1 MWTVTNN
8 PYLRLFLVQ
17 VIEIVYTKCY
27 NAVRFETYQGS
38 RKVAESTKYLLYQ
51 IKRVWQLYVLKNERA
66 LFMAADMRENSAEI
80 TKIQDVDNSNN
91 KQFPTWKCVTD
102 YFSYITPAIKPL
114 SANVSVI
121 EGEKYLWVYD
131 VGSHENIPE
140 MLAEISKQKG
150 KKIKIILSH
159 FHPDHIANVQHIK
172 WESLYQGKNT
182 YKYTHIGEIVESDI
196 NVDETDI
203 KLRIFQMPSSHA
215 KGSLALLVNN
225 KYCLLGDALYPA
237 HKGDKTVYNAGILK
251 QQIDILKKMA
261 APYVLLSHR
270 EPFVQK
276 KQAVISWLEKIYA
289 MREKNEPWILMTGQ
303 NVPN

>member
-1 MWTVTNN
+1 MLLDLK
-8 PYLRLFLVQ
+8 P
-17 VIEIVYTKCY
+17 IKE
-27 NAVRFETYQGS
+27 
-38 RKVAESTKYLLYQ
+38 VAKWQSVPQ
-51 IKRVWQLYVLKNERA
+51 ISALPDKKGLKNERA

>member
-1 MWTVTNN
+1 
-8 PYLRLFLVQ
+8 
-17 VIEIVYTKCY
+17 
-27 NAVRFETYQGS
+27 
-38 RKVAESTKYLLYQ
+38 
-51 IKRVWQLYVLKNERA
+51 
-66 LFMAADMRENSAEI
+66 MAADMRENSAES

-131 VGSHENIPE
+131 VGSNENIPE

>member
-1 MWTVTNN
+1 
-8 PYLRLFLVQ
+8 
-17 VIEIVYTKCY
+17 
-27 NAVRFETYQGS
+27 
-38 RKVAESTKYLLYQ
+38 
-51 IKRVWQLYVLKNERA
+51 
-66 LFMAADMRENSAEI
+66 MAADMRENSAEI

-225 KYCLLGDALYPA
+225 K
-237 HKGDKTVYNAGILK
+237 TVYNARILK

>member
-1 MWTVTNN
+1 
-8 PYLRLFLVQ
+8 
-17 VIEIVYTKCY
+17 
-27 NAVRFETYQGS
+27 
-38 RKVAESTKYLLYQ
+38 
-51 IKRVWQLYVLKNERA
+51 
-66 LFMAADMRENSAEI
+66 MAADMRENSAEI

-131 VGSHENIPE
+131 VGSNENIPE

-225 KYCLLGDALYPA
+225 K
-237 HKGDKTVYNAGILK
+237 TVYNAGILK

-289 MREKNEPWILMTGQ
+289 MREKNEPWIDAGMGE
-303 NVPN
+303 

>member
-1 MWTVTNN
+1 
-8 PYLRLFLVQ
+8 
-17 VIEIVYTKCY
+17 
-27 NAVRFETYQGS
+27 
-38 RKVAESTKYLLYQ
+38 
-51 IKRVWQLYVLKNERA
+51 
-66 LFMAADMRENSAEI
+66 MAADIRENSAEI

-150 KKIKIILSH
+150 KKMKIILSH

-289 MREKNEPWILMTGQ
+289 MREKNEPWIDAGMGE
-303 NVPN
+303 

>member
-1 MWTVTNN
+1 
-8 PYLRLFLVQ
+8 
-17 VIEIVYTKCY
+17 
-27 NAVRFETYQGS
+27 
-38 RKVAESTKYLLYQ
+38 
-51 IKRVWQLYVLKNERA
+51 
-66 LFMAADMRENSAEI
+66 MAADMRENSAEI

-121 EGEKYLWVYD
+121 EGE
-131 VGSHENIPE
+131 
-140 MLAEISKQKG
+140 
-150 KKIKIILSH
+150 IKIILSH

>member
-1 MWTVTNN
+1 
-8 PYLRLFLVQ
+8 
-17 VIEIVYTKCY
+17 
-27 NAVRFETYQGS
+27 
-38 RKVAESTKYLLYQ
+38 
-51 IKRVWQLYVLKNERA
+51 
-66 LFMAADMRENSAEI
+66 MAADMRENSAEI

-91 KQFPTWKCVTD
+91 KQFPIWKCVTD

-150 KKIKIILSH
+150 KKI
-159 FHPDHIANVQHIK
+159 N
-172 WESLYQGKNT
+172 QGKNT

>member
-1 MWTVTNN
+1 
-8 PYLRLFLVQ
+8 
-17 VIEIVYTKCY
+17 
-27 NAVRFETYQGS
+27 
-38 RKVAESTKYLLYQ
+38 
-51 IKRVWQLYVLKNERA
+51 
-66 LFMAADMRENSAEI
+66 MAADMRENSAEI

-159 FHPDHIANVQHIK
+159 FHPDHIANLQHIK

-251 QQIDILKKMA
+251 QQIDILKQIADEIEETEDKVLGESA
-261 APYVLLSHR
+261 IPYRSSSY
-270 EPFVQK
+270 
-276 KQAVISWLEKIYA
+276 I
-289 MREKNEPWILMTGQ
+289 
-303 NVPN
+303 

>member
-38 RKVAESTKYLLYQ
+38 RREYHKYLLYQ